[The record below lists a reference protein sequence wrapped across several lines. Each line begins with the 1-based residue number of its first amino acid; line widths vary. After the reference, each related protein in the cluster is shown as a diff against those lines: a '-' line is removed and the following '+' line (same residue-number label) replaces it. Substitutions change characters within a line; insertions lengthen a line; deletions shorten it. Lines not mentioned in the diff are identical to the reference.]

1 MNKTKEMIENRIELL
16 SSRQKENLRIV
27 QKLQRQ
33 LRKFDK

>member
-1 MNKTKEMIENRIELL
+1 MNKTKEMIENIIALL

>member
-1 MNKTKEMIENRIELL
+1 MHKTKEMIENRIALL
-16 SSRQKENLRIV
+16 SSRQKENFRIV

>member
-1 MNKTKEMIENRIELL
+1 MNKTKEMIENRIALL

>member
-1 MNKTKEMIENRIELL
+1 MNKKKEMIENRIALL
-16 SSRQKENLRIV
+16 SSRQKENFRIV